1 MWCSKPGDMVIR
13 SDFHSGH
20 KNATEHLIGV
30 ASFAPSQL
38 DRDPASR
45 WFDRST
51 TQEQLIVNCRL
62 FPPQSNVSW
71 KLWWRCF
78 FCGWNLSMPN
88 WISANLASTKNVW
101 QRYVFSVGEIS
112 LLIWLSK
119 QNRSVPCLNYSMF
132 SVHNDLGL
140 PPSFPS
146 PLLPWHATH
155 QESQAPPND
164 LEILR
169 APGANLELDTFV
181 ALWSLMA
188 VLHMYG
194 ARF

>member
-1 MWCSKPGDMVIR
+1 MP
-13 SDFHSGH
+13 F
-20 KNATEHLIGV
+20 TENIV
-30 ASFAPSQL
+30 
-38 DRDPASR
+38 
-45 WFDRST
+45 ST
-51 TQEQLIVNCRL
+51 R
-62 FPPQSNVSW
+62 NV
-71 KLWWRCF
+71 
-78 FCGWNLSMPN
+78 LS
-88 WISANLASTKNVW
+88 VC
-101 QRYVFSVGEIS
+101 EITWVS
-112 LLIWLSK
+112 L
-119 QNRSVPCLNYSMF
+119 QTRSVPCLNYSRF

-181 ALWSLMA
+181 ALWSLMT

-194 ARF
+194 ARFKTIIAKCVLIEVN

>member
-1 MWCSKPGDMVIR
+1 MGETSLCHFKLDVCQFSKHQEYV
-13 SDFHSGH
+13 
-20 KNATEHLIGV
+20 
-30 ASFAPSQL
+30 
-38 DRDPASR
+38 
-45 WFDRST
+45 T
-51 TQEQLIVNCRL
+51 TIC
-62 FPPQSNVSW
+62 
-71 KLWWRCF
+71 
-78 FCGWNLSMPN
+78 
-88 WISANLASTKNVW
+88 
-101 QRYVFSVGEIS
+101 FSVSEIS

-119 QNRSVPCLNYSMF
+119 QNRSVPRLNYSML

-155 QESQAPPND
+155 QESEAPPND

-181 ALWSLMA
+181 ALWSLMT

-194 ARF
+194 T

>member
-1 MWCSKPGDMVIR
+1 MWLRKQ
-13 SDFHSGH
+13 
-20 KNATEHLIGV
+20 T
-30 ASFAPSQL
+30 
-38 DRDPASR
+38 
-45 WFDRST
+45 
-51 TQEQLIVNCRL
+51 
-62 FPPQSNVSW
+62 
-71 KLWWRCF
+71 
-78 FCGWNLSMPN
+78 LS
-88 WISANLASTKNVW
+88 I
-101 QRYVFSVGEIS
+101 
-112 LLIWLSK
+112 
-119 QNRSVPCLNYSMF
+119 PCLNYSRF

-155 QESQAPPND
+155 QESKAPPND

-194 ARF
+194 ARFKTIIAVCDDRSYN